1 MNALLGV
8 RAMAEGSDIRK
19 PVGKGAWIA
28 LAAVVLAVGTIGWRL
43 AYDPSAADTPAPGA
57 NDPLA
62 ALEADAK
69 ANPGDA
75 GGWQRLGFAYFDAG
89 RFSDAANAYAKATDA
104 SPGNAVLWSSLGEAL
119 VMASADSPM
128 PPRALA
134 AFRRAATLD
143 PKDPRARY
151 FLAVQRDLG
160 GDHAGAIADWL
171 ALLAET
177 PPGAPWEADLRRT
190 IEQVGKI
197 NRIDVA
203 SRLAAAAGKQ
213 PKAAHPAFNAI
224 PGPSSEQLAA
234 AGSIPPGEQR
244 AMAEGMVA
252 KLEAKLAAD
261 PGNVDGWIMLMRS
274 RKTLGQ
280 DAAATTALAKAVGA
294 NPSRKAELEQAAS
307 QLGVRR

>member
-1 MNALLGV
+1 M
-8 RAMAEGSDIRK
+8 RK
-19 PVGKGAWIA
+19 PVGKGAWVA
-28 LAAVVLAVGTIGWRL
+28 LGAVVLAVGTIGWRL
-43 AYDPSAADTPAPGA
+43 AYDPSASEPPPAGA

-69 ANPGDA
+69 ANPRDA
-75 GGWQRLGFAYFDAG
+75 AGWQRLGFAYFDAG
-89 RFSDAANAYAKATDA
+89 RFSDAAEAYAKASEA
-104 SPGNAVLWSSLGEAL
+104 APGNAVLWSSLGEAL

-134 AFRRAATLD
+134 AFRKASSIDA
-143 PKDPRARY
+143 KDPRARY
-151 FLAVQRDLG
+151 FLAVNRDLG
-160 GDHAGAIADWL
+160 GDHKGAIGDWL

-177 PPGAPWEADLRRT
+177 PPGAPWEADLKRT

-197 NRIDVA
+197 NGIEVADRI
-203 SRLAAAAGKQ
+203 AAVAGKR
-213 PKAAHPAFNAI
+213 PAAAHPAFGAI
-224 PGPSSEQLAA
+224 PGPSQEQLAA

-252 KLEAKLAAD
+252 KLETKLASD
-261 PGNVDGWIMLMRS
+261 PKNVDGWIMLMRS

-280 DAAATTALAKAVGA
+280 DAAATKALGDAVAA
-294 NPSRKAELEQAAS
+294 NPGRKAQLEQAAS

>member
-1 MNALLGV
+1 V
-8 RAMAEGSDIRK
+8 
-19 PVGKGAWIA
+19 A
-28 LAAVVLAVGTIGWRL
+28 LAAVVLATGTIGWRL
-43 AYDPSAADTPAPGA
+43 LYDPRAADPAPVGA

-69 ANPGDA
+69 ASPRDA
-75 GGWQRLGFAYFDAG
+75 AGWQRLGFAYFDAG
-89 RFSDAANAYAKATDA
+89 RFADAAEAYGKGTEAA
-104 SPGNAVLWSSLGEAL
+104 PGNAVLWSSLGEAL
-119 VMASADSPM
+119 VMASEDNPM
-128 PPRALA
+128 PTRALTAFHKA
-134 AFRRAATLD
+134 AELD

-151 FLAVQRDLG
+151 FLAVSRDIR
-160 GDHAGAIADWL
+160 GDHKGAIDDWL

-177 PPGAPWEADLRRT
+177 PSGAPWEADLKRT

-203 SRLAAAAGKQ
+203 PRIAATLYKRPAAAQ
-213 PKAAHPAFNAI
+213 PAFGAI
-224 PGPSSEQLAA
+224 PGPSKEQLAA

-261 PGNVDGWIMLMRS
+261 PKNVDGWIMLMRS

-280 DAAATTALAKAVGA
+280 DAAATKALGQAVAA
-294 NPSRKAELEQAAS
+294 NPGRKAELEQAAA